1 MKDKLSILFFCVL
14 GALVVLLGRIS
25 FINFHSGEKYKK
37 QVLSQAQQKYENRTM
52 PAKRGSIY
60 DRNGNVLATSNKV
73 YNVILDCKAVNTNS
87 DYMEPT
93 VNALVT
99 VLGLDEGDIRT
110 RLTAE
115 ETKESQYQILKKQI
129 SMDDKKA
136 FEEYCSI
143 PEDTDMTKEE
153 IQEKNNIQGVWFE
166 EDYLRVYPYNELACD
181 TLGFT
186 FSRDTADYGLE
197 GYYNSSL
204 TGIDG
209 RQYGYFSSDSNVEQT
224 IIEATDGNS
233 LETSLDLGIQQIVE
247 NGLQHLKSPQVPRV
261 LA

>member
-99 VLGLDEGDIRT
+99 VSF
-110 RLTAE
+110 
-115 ETKESQYQILKKQI
+115 ESSPVIIDTGIL
-129 SMDDKKA
+129 A
-136 FEEYCSI
+136 
-143 PEDTDMTKEE
+143 
-153 IQEKNNIQGVWFE
+153 NNPFALK
-166 EDYLRVYPYNELACD
+166 YSNTSNP
-181 TLGFT
+181 FT
-186 FSRDTADYGLE
+186 FGIFKS
-197 GYYNSSL
+197 NSMA
-204 TGIDG
+204 
-209 RQYGYFSSDSNVEQT
+209 T
-224 IIEATDGNS
+224 IF
-233 LETSLDLGIQQIVE
+233 
-247 NGLQHLKSPQVPRV
+247 
-261 LA
+261 